1 MCFLSASVGGLW
13 PAPGR
18 NLTEPRCARFN
29 FRERGARGKFR
40 EIASN
45 RRPLGIKVPTPRS

>member
-18 NLTEPRCARFN
+18 NLTERVVPASI
-29 FRERGARGKFR
+29 FRGGEGKFR